1 MNLTKEAFDEW
12 KEHPV
17 TQEIFTALRKVRSE
31 LLEKVSTGATLGHT
45 ADVTHGMTCRA
56 IGHVE
61 GLDQL
66 LAIHFSEEDNS
77 DE

>member
-1 MNLTKEAFDEW
+1 
-12 KEHPV
+12 
-17 TQEIFTALRKVRSE
+17 
-31 LLEKVSTGATLGHT
+31 LEKVSTGATLGHT